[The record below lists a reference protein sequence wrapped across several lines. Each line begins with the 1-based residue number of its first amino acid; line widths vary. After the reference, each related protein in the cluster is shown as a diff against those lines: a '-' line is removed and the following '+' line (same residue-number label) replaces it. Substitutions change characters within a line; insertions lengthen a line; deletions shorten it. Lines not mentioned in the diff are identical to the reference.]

1 VLGLLEF
8 KLDLR
13 MVVAVTRFTPKCSTA
28 RDSSKIYFAIET
40 VT

>member
-1 VLGLLEF
+1 
-8 KLDLR
+8 